1 MLSKTTQVAKEQ
13 TVQNWSI
20 TVQYV
25 EACNCDFG
33 CPCNFSGFPTYGF
46 CRAVVLYKIT
56 KGNYGTTKLDGI
68 PVVYVASWPK
78 AIHEGSG
85 TLQLYIGK
93 EANPQQRKAVEK
105 IFHGEAKGNGPFALF
120 GSTMKFVLEPQ
131 YVDVKY
137 KINGKQS
144 IFSVPGVVDVQLE
157 TFKNPV
163 TGEEQDTEIHLPK
176 GFIWQVAQACKSK
189 TMRIISKSLSFDDS
203 GQNAFFSP
211 SLTFKGP

>member
-1 MLSKTTQVAKEQ
+1 MSKTTQVAKQQE
-13 TVQNWSI
+13 VPNWSI
-20 TVQYV
+20 TVQYI
-25 EACNCDFG
+25 ETCNCDFG
-33 CPCNFSGFPTYGF
+33 CPCNFSGFPTYGS
-46 CRAVVLYKIT
+46 CRAIVFWNIT

-68 PVVYVASWPK
+68 PVVYAASWPK

-105 IFHGEAKGNGPFALF
+105 IFQGEAKGNGPFALF
-120 GSTMKFVLEPQ
+120 GSTMKYILESQ
-131 YVDVKY
+131 HVDVKY
-137 KINGKQS
+137 KVNGKQS
-144 IFSVPGVVDVQLE
+144 SFSVPGIVDVQLE

-189 TMRIISKSLSFDDS
+189 TMRIISKGLSFDDS
-203 GQNAFFSP
+203 GQNAFFNA